1 MLVASQVVNNKTLV
15 QDKTLRK
22 GKDKGRIIKD
32 KDRIIKDQDVNNSQT
47 QTEDVLTK
55 ATKIILDIETTHLI
69 LFLKH

>member
-32 KDRIIKDQDVNNSQT
+32 KDRIIKDQDVNSQT